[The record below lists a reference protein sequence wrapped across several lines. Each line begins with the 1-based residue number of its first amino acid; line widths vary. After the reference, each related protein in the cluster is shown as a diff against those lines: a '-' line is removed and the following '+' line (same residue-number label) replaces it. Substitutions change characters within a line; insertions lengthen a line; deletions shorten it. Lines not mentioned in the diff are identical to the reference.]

1 MSSSPRPSLRSS
13 VALVW
18 RSLRSMRT
26 ALILLLVLA
35 AGAVIGSLL
44 PQIPNS
50 PLRVGRYLDDH
61 EFWGTLFLRAGFF
74 DVYGSWWFVL
84 ITTLLFVS
92 LGACLLPR
100 TRAAIRAL
108 RQRPVQAR
116 ELDAF
121 PQQAEVERAL
131 EPEAAA

>member
-1 MSSSPRPSLRSS
+1 MTRSESIRRS

-26 ALILLLVLA
+26 ALVLLLVLA

-50 PLRVGRYLDDH
+50 PERVGRYLADH
-61 EFWGTLFLRAGFF
+61 GFWGPLFLRAGFF

-92 LGACLLPR
+92 LAACLIPR
-100 TRAAIRAL
+100 TRARGRPSRGRRACF
-108 RQRPVQAR
+108 AK
-116 ELDAF
+116 
-121 PQQAEVERAL
+121 
-131 EPEAAA
+131 AAACCSTGRSSSCWSV